1 MNDKILNINYKIN
14 VAKWAI
20 NQPFSYPII
29 LILGLIIMVQG
40 VAFNNWLLAFLLVV
54 IVLSYFVLFGIESE
68 GVFLFDKIKN
78 RLVYNFGN
86 KTRIT
91 SKQTNKENINI
102 TKNYIS
108 SIVSV
113 NNSNSNNDE
122 LVRILINSLNDDL
135 DYSTNTDISDLKI
148 NDIQPYL
155 RADVSSVD
163 ASLLPTLNDYINDL
177 ESLIESKEFKTINN
191 ILTVGIKN
199 LDPQL
204 EYKKTKT
211 IKNQTK
217 QLINQTNHNICLY

>member
-20 NQPFSYPII
+20 NQPFAYPII

-91 SKQTNKENINI
+91 SKQTSKDNI
-102 TKNYIS
+102 TIGKNYIS
-108 SIVSV
+108 STLNV

-135 DYSTNTDISDLKI
+135 DYSTNTDISELKI

-191 ILTVGIKN
+191 TLTVGVKN